1 VDFGIKG
8 KTALVCGASQ
18 GIGFATAAAL
28 AAEGAT
34 VIICSRNEGSL
45 ERAKGRLSS
54 GGASIDAI
62 AADLSTEGGLKG
74 LVDTVRERHRSV
86 DILVPNTGGP
96 PTGATLDIPWTAWES
111 AATLLLRSAV
121 ELCRAFV
128 PGMRSRKWGRVI
140 GITSL
145 AVKRP
150 EPALA
155 LSNSLRAAVTGYY
168 RTLAEEIGADGVTV
182 NTVLPG
188 FTETERLQA
197 LADANAKR
205 TGASHE
211 AIFDQWRAQSPLK
224 RLGRPEE
231 VAAMIAFLA
240 SDHAGFVTGQAICVD
255 GGAVRLLL

>member
-1 VDFGIKG
+1 MDLGLKG

-18 GIGFATAAAL
+18 GIGFATAGLL
-28 AAEGAT
+28 AAEGASV
-34 VIICSRNEGSL
+34 VICARNADALDRARERL
-45 ERAKGRLSS
+45 ENL
-54 GGASIDAI
+54 GGAIDAI
-62 AADLSTEGGLKG
+62 AADLSTEAGLAQLIDG
-74 LVDTVRERHRSV
+74 VRARHDAV
-86 DILVPNTGGP
+86 DILIANTGGP
-96 PTGATLDIPWTAWES
+96 PTGATLDIPWTAWEAG
-111 AATLLLRSAV
+111 AALLLRSAV

-128 PGMRSRKWGRVI
+128 PDMRRRHWGRVV

-150 EPALA
+150 EPSLA

-168 RTLAEEIGADGVTV
+168 RTLADEIGADGVTV

-205 TGASHE
+205 TGASHD
-211 AIFDQWRAQSPLK
+211 AIYDQWRAQAPVR

-240 SDHAGFVTGQAICVD
+240 SNHAGFVTGQAICVD

>member
-1 VDFGIKG
+1 MDLGLKG
-8 KTALVCGASQ
+8 KTALVCGASR
-18 GIGFATAAAL
+18 GIGFATAAL
-28 AAEGAT
+28 LVAEGAD
-34 VIICSRNEGSL
+34 VIICARNADAL
-45 ERAKGRLSS
+45 DRARERLGEH
-54 GGASIDAI
+54 GAAIDAV
-62 AADLSTEGGLKG
+62 AADLSTEAGLAQ
-74 LVDTVRERHRSV
+74 VIDAVRARHAAV
-86 DILVPNTGGP
+86 DILISNTGGP
-96 PTGATLDIPWTAWES
+96 PTGATLEIPWSAWE
-111 AATLLLRSAV
+111 AGTALLLRSAV

-128 PGMRSRKWGRVI
+128 PEMRRRRWGRVI

-197 LADANAKR
+197 LAAANAKR
-205 TGASHE
+205 TGASPD
-211 AIFDQWRAQSPLK
+211 AIFDQWRAQAAVR
-224 RLGRPEE
+224 RLGRPDE